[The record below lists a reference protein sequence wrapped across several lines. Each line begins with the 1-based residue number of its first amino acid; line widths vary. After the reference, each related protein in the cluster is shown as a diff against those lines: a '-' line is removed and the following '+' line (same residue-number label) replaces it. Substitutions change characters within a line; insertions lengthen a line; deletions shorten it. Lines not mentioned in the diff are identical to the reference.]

1 MNQYNSSPAP
11 EFEKLSDDQ
20 IISNIKYKPVTIK
33 RIMRHVNLLK
43 ENFSHSLT
51 HLLTLTHSFI
61 YVLTQRH
68 KLTYKH

>member
-1 MNQYNSSPAP
+1 MNQYNYSPAS

-20 IISNIKYKPVTIK
+20 IISNIIYKPVTIK

-61 YVLTQRH
+61 CIITQRH
-68 KLTYKH
+68 KITYKH

>member
-20 IISNIKYKPVTIK
+20 IISNIKYKPVIIK

-43 ENFSHSLT
+43 EIFSHSL
-51 HLLTLTHSFI
+51 I
-61 YVLTQRH
+61 YI
-68 KLTYKH
+68 